1 MYLPTHFEET
11 RVDVMHALMRAQPL
25 ALLVTLSGAGLQA
38 NPLPFLIDP
47 EPAPFGTLRGHVAR
61 ANPLWRDSRL
71 DLDSLVVFQ
80 GPQAYVSPSLYPSK
94 AEHGKVVPTWNY
106 VTVQARGRLRVIDEA
121 AWLHVLVR
129 RLTDIHEAQRTAP
142 WAVSDAPDDYIA
154 TMLRAIVGIEIE
166 LTGLVGK
173 WKVSQNRGT
182 ADRQGV
188 ARGLLQSAATGGD
201 TEAAQM
207 ARLVGLGGAP
217 SAIEAV
223 PTGRPEADDRQG
235 PRPEG
240 SKASRSDPVFPDA
253 GNEPR

>member
-11 RVDVMHALMRAQPL
+11 RVDVMHTLMRAQPL
-25 ALLVTLSGAGLQA
+25 ALLVTLSDAGLQA

-61 ANPLWRDSRL
+61 ANPLWRESRL
-71 DLDSLVVFQ
+71 DVDSLVVFQ
-80 GPQAYVSPSLYPSK
+80 GPQAYVSPSFYPSK

-106 VTVQARGRLRVIDEA
+106 VTVQARGRLRAVDEA
-121 AWLHVLVR
+121 AWVHALVQ
-129 RLTDIHEAQRTAP
+129 RLTETHEAARATP
-142 WAVSDAPDDYIA
+142 WAVRDAPDDYIA
-154 TMLRAIVGIEIE
+154 TMLRAIVGIEIV

-188 ARGLLQSAATGGD
+188 ARGLLHSVTSEGG
-201 TEAAQM
+201 TEAEQM

-223 PTGRPEADDRQG
+223 PTGRPEAGNKPRSRLEGDRQTRG
-235 PRPEG
+235 G
-240 SKASRSDPVFPDA
+240 SSSPDA
-253 GNEPR
+253 GTEPR